1 MYPFAKANDVWKII
15 HSPRKKEELHFH
27 RKLESFLIYRL
38 NHVRLHSVTGWCI
51 YTMML
56 NVEYSKPD
64 KLAQPFFFLSL
75 VRLNYL
81 SEKFVK
87 NFAILFCS
95 FTLCLCIVVVAFFPN
110 HSFINPS
117 IHPSIHSFIQ
127 SVSQPIMSTSRLF
140 VYSLIRSFSRSLTCV
155 KLFFCF
161 PDKVSK
167 SLLS

>member
-1 MYPFAKANDVWKII
+1 MYPFAKDNDVWKII

-75 VRLNYL
+75 ARLNYL

-87 NFAILFCS
+87 SFAILFCS
-95 FTLCLCIVVVAFFPN
+95 FTLCLFIVVVFLFT
-110 HSFINPS
+110 
-117 IHPSIHSFIQ
+117 IHSFIQ
-127 SVSQPIMSTSRLF
+127 LVSQPVSHSF
-140 VYSLIRSFSRSLTCV
+140 IRSFAHSVVHLPVSNSYFVSRT
-155 KLFFCF
+155 K
-161 PDKVSK
+161 
-167 SLLS
+167 

>member
-1 MYPFAKANDVWKII
+1 MYPFAKDNDVWKII

-75 VRLNYL
+75 ARLNYL

-95 FTLCLCIVVVAFFPN
+95 FTLCLFIVVVFLFT
-110 HSFINPS
+110 
-117 IHPSIHSFIQ
+117 IHSFIQ
-127 SVSQPIMSTSRLF
+127 LVSQPVSHSF
-140 VYSLIRSFSRSLTCV
+140 IRSFAHSVVQLPVSNPYFVSRT
-155 KLFFCF
+155 K
-161 PDKVSK
+161 
-167 SLLS
+167 

>member
-1 MYPFAKANDVWKII
+1 MYPFAKDNDVWKII

-51 YTMML
+51 YTRML

-75 VRLNYL
+75 ARLNYL

-95 FTLCLCIVVVAFFPN
+95 FTLCLFIVVVFFVFHPFIHSVSQSAMPVS
-110 HSFINPS
+110 HSFI
-117 IHPSIHSFIQ
+117 
-127 SVSQPIMSTSRLF
+127 
-140 VYSLIRSFSRSLTCV
+140 RSFAHSVVHLPVSNSYFVSLT
-155 KLFFCF
+155 K
-161 PDKVSK
+161 
-167 SLLS
+167 